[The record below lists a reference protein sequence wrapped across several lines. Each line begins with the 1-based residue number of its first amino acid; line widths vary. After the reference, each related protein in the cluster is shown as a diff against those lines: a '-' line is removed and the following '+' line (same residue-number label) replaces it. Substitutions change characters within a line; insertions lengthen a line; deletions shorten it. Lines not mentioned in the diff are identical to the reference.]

1 MENLSSQIEI
11 SNTSGLTLTR
21 DHGKFK
27 LTGEVIL
34 SGTGMQIDI
43 STHQD

>member
-1 MENLSSQIEI
+1 MSKDKEENEDIR
-11 SNTSGLTLTR
+11 LTLTR
-21 DHGKFK
+21 DQGKFK

-34 SGTGMQIDI
+34 SDTGMQIEI